1 MNRSFR
7 VEPEAADELDH
18 AVRWYEQRR
27 PGLGGRFLAA
37 VDACL
42 DFIDRWPGSGSMVPR
57 LASDLVVRRA
67 PVRRFPYQ
75 VVYLETANE
84 IRILAFAHDQ
94 RRPGYS
100 QSRI

>member
-7 VEPEAADELDH
+7 VEPEAADELDQ
-18 AVRWYEQRR
+18 AVSWYEHRR
-27 PGLGGRFLAA
+27 PGLGGQFLAA

-42 DFIDRWPGSGSMVPR
+42 DYIDRWPDSGSMVPR
-57 LASDLVVRRA
+57 LTSDLMVRRV

-75 VVYLETANE
+75 VVYLETESE

-94 RRPGYS
+94 RRPGYW